1 MEFFLILKWEA
12 LSITITQILLKYW
25 KLIRY
30 VILKQYRPVP
40 KQTGSF
46 LSNTDLIL
54 EIGGECLGKIKLYAN
69 NIGRSMRRL
78 GFESDS
84 KKINGKTL
92 RGYWVAR
99 ITDMERAN
107 NESKYEEPPF

>member
-1 MEFFLILKWEA
+1 
-12 LSITITQILLKYW
+12 
-25 KLIRY
+25 
-30 VILKQYRPVP
+30 
-40 KQTGSF
+40 
-46 LSNTDLIL
+46 
-54 EIGGECLGKIKLYAN
+54 
-69 NIGRSMRRL
+69 MRRL

-107 NESKYEEPPF
+107 NESKFEEPPF